1 MARGGA
7 IAVNI
12 ITTFDAGDIQKA
24 QRELA
29 KLAKS
34 VEMPGD
40 SLKELGSKFQSA
52 GRSISDVGVG
62 LTKSIGVAS
71 AAFIAFGIS
80 SVKAA
85 SEAEA
90 AQNRLR
96 QILLTTGGASEQQ
109 VEALNKQAKALENLG
124 VVSAGNITIAQSQL
138 ATFDLQA
145 ETIRKLTPAV
155 LDYVTAEKG
164 AAASA
169 DDFKQMTNGL
179 AQALQG
185 NFASLSRTGFVLS
198 ETDKS
203 LIKNGTEAERT
214 SSLVKILNSTY
225 KDFNE
230 TLRGT
235 TEGRLQV
242 LRNQFNDLQERI
254 GKALLPVMESLMTLI
269 ETKLAPAFDK
279 LVKKFEDLT
288 DEQKNALVQFTLFGA
303 AIGPTT
309 ILVGNLVG
317 AIGNL
322 ITAFGKLVGA
332 AAAARISLIRL
343 TVVGAVI
350 LGLIAVIDKL
360 AERFEPVRIAVGLTG
375 AAFRNIF
382 KEITLLI
389 LRADFALTSML
400 KGALEG
406 FSFGFAD
413 TSGLEKR
420 LQGIA
425 KEARKVSNEIDQA
438 MVNVIKNRDT
448 TISAAS
454 VAVEALRDQ
463 AHAARNSTKATE
475 DDTARTYLSEEAKKK
490 AAAAAKKLAET
501 LREQGKAMREIALDF
516 ANFAQEVS
524 RSNVTVDDFVAEANK
539 GLDTFRATAANTSI
553 RTETLIKKLE
563 ALGTEIRESLNSA
576 LDLAKKKL
584 NDAQAAYDSFASEVS
599 KSIRGIVN
607 FGSAMQ
613 TAQTRSK
620 EATDRLTES
629 IAQQTEKVTQAQNAL
644 QTYAGS
650 ISGAISSTLNF
661 GKAFETATEKGTS
674 FLDELKKQVSGAQT
688 FAIQIKELVARGL
701 SQEALQEV
709 VGAGETGT
717 AIARELLSG
726 GADAIKRAN
735 DLVVSLR
742 EAADEAGMFSA
753 NKFYGAGVSSAQE
766 ILNGLVKTVAENTS
780 FLQALNDQAEN
791 ATKFADKVKKLIALG
806 LSPAALTEVLAA
818 GFESGSLIADEI
830 IKGGETIVNQINSL
844 VQSVQDVADA
854 VGKDAADAYYKVGV
868 DLAKQMVQ
876 GILDQINAAAKA
888 IADALAAAAAGRQ
901 LPVTIPGGG
910 GPSSPTSPTSPIRD
924 LVSGTAKQ
932 IGIPLEQLKSELAA
946 QVAQNQKIVDR
957 LAAGG
962 LGTGAV
968 STLKRNLEIGR
979 ISAESLRTDIR
990 SFGPTAQTPGST
1002 INLTVNAGLGTS
1014 GQDVGKEIV
1023 EEILRFQRRSGEFLL
1038 EAQ

>member
-71 AAFIAFGIS
+71 AAFIAFGVS

-343 TVVGAVI
+343 TLVGAVI

-382 KEITLLI
+382 KEIRLLI

-420 LQGIA
+420 LQNIA

-475 DDTARTYLSEEAKKK
+475 DDTEKTYLSEEAKKK
-490 AAAAAKKLAET
+490 AAAAAKKLAEK
-501 LREQGKAMREIALDF
+501 LREQAKAFREISSSFNDF
-516 ANFAQEVS
+516 AKSVS
-524 RSNVTVDDFVAEANK
+524 QPEQSLEGLLASANSNLALFK
-539 GLDTFRATAANTSI
+539 STAADTSI
-553 RTETLIKKLE
+553 RTDTLIKRLDGL
-563 ALGTEIRESLNSA
+563 ANTIREQLNGA
-576 LDLAKKKL
+576 LEIAKQRLAE
-584 NDAQAAYDSFASEVS
+584 AQAKYKSFADEVS
-599 KSIRGIVN
+599 KSIRSILN

-629 IAQQTEKVTQAQNAL
+629 ISQQTEKVTQAQDAL
-644 QTYAGS
+644 QDYAQG
-650 ISGAISSTLNF
+650 ISRAVSSTLNF
-661 GKAFETATEKGTS
+661 GKAFDTATEKGTD
-674 FLDELKKQVSGAQT
+674 FLTELRKQVSGAQT
-688 FAIQIKELVARGL
+688 FAIQIRELVARGL
-701 SQEALQEV
+701 SQDALEQV
-709 VGAGETGT
+709 IGAGDTGT
-717 AIARELLSG
+717 AIARQLLSG
-726 GADAIKRAN
+726 GAAAITEAN
-735 DLVVSLR
+735 DLVVSLQK
-742 EAADEAGMFSA
+742 AANDAGLESA
-753 NKFYGAGVSSAQE
+753 NKFYSAGVNSAQE
-766 ILNGLVKTVAENTS
+766 ILEGLKKTIIRSTS
-780 FLQALNDQAEN
+780 FLDALNEQAQN
-791 ATKFADKVKKLIALG
+791 AKKFAEKVKQLIALG
-806 LSPAALTEVLAA
+806 LSPEALTEVLSA
-818 GFESGSLIADEI
+818 GEEAGMAIADSI
-830 IKGGETIVNQINSL
+830 IAGGSSVVTQVNSL
-844 VQSVQDVADA
+844 VQSVQEVADA
-854 VGKDAADAYYKVGV
+854 VGVNAADAFYKSGV
-868 DLAKQMVQ
+868 DAAQALVQ
-876 GILDQINAAAKA
+876 GIIDQINAAAAA
-888 IADALAAAAAGRQ
+888 IQEAIDRALAGRE
-901 LPVTIPGGG
+901 L
-910 GPSSPTSPTSPIRD
+910 GPKTPTKKPK
-924 LVSGTAKQ
+924 SGTAFE
-932 IGIPLEQLKSELAA
+932 IGIPLQQLQTELAA
-946 QVAQNQKIVDR
+946 QVAQNVKIVQR
-957 LAAGG
+957 LETA
-962 LGTGAV
+962 TGPKQSAL
-968 STLKRNLEIGR
+968 LKENLQIGR
-979 ISAESLRTDIR
+979 IGAESLRTDIR
-990 SFGPTAQTPGST
+990 TFPQDQRTGST
-1002 INLTVNAGLGTS
+1002 VNVTVNAGLGTN
-1014 GQDVGKEIV
+1014 GQDVGKDIV
-1023 EEILRFQRRSGEFLL
+1023 EEIIKFQRRSGEFLL
-1038 EAQ
+1038 ENK

>member
-71 AAFIAFGIS
+71 AAFIAFGVS

-145 ETIRKLTPAV
+145 ETIRRLTPAI

-185 NFASLSRTGFVLS
+185 NFASLTRTGFVLD
-198 ETDKS
+198 ETTKN
-203 LIKNGTEAERT
+203 LIKNGTEAER
-214 SSLVKILNSTY
+214 SAALVKVLNSTY

-254 GKALLPVMESLMTLI
+254 GKALLPVMESLLSFI
-269 ETKLAPAFDK
+269 ETKLAPGFDK
-279 LVKKFEDLT
+279 LVTKFENLT
-288 DEQKNALVQFTLFGA
+288 EEQRNAVIGLTVFGA
-303 AIGPTT
+303 AIGPT
-309 ILVGNLVG
+309 LVVIGSLVS
-317 AIGNL
+317 AIGS
-322 ITAFGKLVGA
+322 ITTALGAMAGA

-343 TVVGAVI
+343 FLVSTLIV
-350 LGLIAVIDKL
+350 GLIAGIKAL
-360 AERFEPVRIAVGLTG
+360 ADRFEPVRIAVGYVG
-375 AAFRNIF
+375 AAFQTVF
-382 KEITLLI
+382 TAAELI
-389 LRADFALTSML
+389 VTRVAYALAVARA
-400 KGALEG
+400 ALERLAG
-406 FSFGFAD
+406 GVSDKTAND
-413 TSGLEKR
+413 LEDLRRRAAILSGT
-420 LQGIA
+420 
-425 KEARKVSNEIDQA
+425 IDQA
-438 MVNVIKNRDT
+438 FANVRNKSILAT
-448 TISAAS
+448 
-454 VAVEALRDQ
+454 EALRDQ
-463 AHAARNSTKATE
+463 TTATRNSLPVTKSAADLAE
-475 DDTARTYLSEEAKKK
+475 ELSRKTALSEEAQKK
-490 AAAAAKKLAET
+490 AAAAAKKLAEK
-501 LREQGKAMREIALDF
+501 LKEQGKAMREIATDF
-516 ANFAQEVS
+516 ADFVKEVS
-524 RSNVTVDDFVAEANK
+524 RPEASLEGFLADANK

-553 RTETLIKKLE
+553 RTDTLIKKLE
-563 ALGTEIRESLNSA
+563 ALGAEIRESLNGA
-576 LDLAKKKL
+576 LDLAKAKL
-584 NDAQAAYDSFASEVS
+584 KAAQEQYDSFASEVS

-742 EAADEAGMFSA
+742 EAADEAGMLSA

-766 ILNGLVKTVAENTS
+766 ILDGLVKTVAENTS

-830 IKGGETIVNQINSL
+830 IKGGETIVTQINSL

-901 LPVTIPGGG
+901 LPVTIPGGT
-910 GPSSPTSPTSPIRD
+910 GPTGPTSPTSPIRD

>member
-24 QRELA
+24 QKELN
-29 KLAKS
+29 KLAAS
-34 VEMPGD
+34 IQQPGD
-40 SLKELGSKFQSA
+40 GLKKLGAKFQDA

-62 LTKSIGVAS
+62 LTKSVGAVS

-85 SEAEA
+85 ADAEA
-90 AQNRLR
+90 GQNRLR
-96 QILLTTGGASEQQ
+96 SILEATGLASEEQI
-109 VEALNKQAKALENLG
+109 VALNKQAKALENLG
-124 VVSAGNITIAQSQL
+124 VVSASNVTIAQSQL

-145 ETIRKLTPAV
+145 ETIERLTPAI

-164 AAASA
+164 ATASA
-169 DDFKQMTNGL
+169 SDFKQMTNGL

-185 NFASLSRTGFVLS
+185 NFASLTRTGFVL
-198 ETDKS
+198 DKTTKE
-203 LIKNGTEAERT
+203 LIKNGTEAER
-214 SSLVKILNSTY
+214 SAALVEVLNSTY
-225 KDFNE
+225 KGFNE

-242 LRNQFNDLQERI
+242 LRNSFDDLRERI
-254 GKALLPVMESLMTLI
+254 GSALLPIMETFTTFLS
-269 ETKLAPAFDK
+269 AK
-279 LVKKFEDLT
+279 LVPALERLVIKFENLT
-288 DEQKNALVQFTLFGA
+288 ESQRLA
-303 AIGPTT
+303 A
-309 ILVGNLVG
+309 VGIVG
-317 AIGNL
+317 
-322 ITAFGKLVGA
+322 F
-332 AAAARISLIRL
+332 
-343 TVVGAVI
+343 GAVI
-350 LGLIAVIDKL
+350 GPAIVLVGQLVSAIGTLIIALGRLKKAAAFLLALSGPIKLLAVGVSALAVFIGKENERLKEQVRQQKEAQLATRLLTENKRDQTAATRALIPETDKL
-360 AERFEPVRIAVGLTG
+360 TRSTG
-375 AAFRNIF
+375 
-382 KEITLLI
+382 
-389 LRADFALTSML
+389 
-400 KGALEG
+400 
-406 FSFGFAD
+406 
-413 TSGLEKR
+413 
-420 LQGIA
+420 
-425 KEARKVSNEIDQA
+425 
-438 MVNVIKNRDT
+438 
-448 TISAAS
+448 
-454 VAVEALRDQ
+454 
-463 AHAARNSTKATE
+463 
-475 DDTARTYLSEEAKKK
+475 LSEEAKKK

-501 LREQGKAMREIALDF
+501 LREQGKAMREIATDF
-516 ANFAQEVS
+516 ANFAKEVS
-524 RSNVTVDDFVAEANK
+524 RPEASLEGFLADANK

-553 RTETLIKKLE
+553 RTDTLIKKLE
-563 ALGTEIRESLNSA
+563 ALGAEIRESLNGA
-576 LDLAKKKL
+576 LDLAKAKL
-584 NDAQAAYDSFASEVS
+584 KAAQEQYDSFASEVS

-661 GKAFETATEKGTS
+661 GKAFDTATEKGTS

-766 ILNGLVKTVAENTS
+766 ILDGLVKTVAENTS

-830 IKGGETIVNQINSL
+830 IKGGETIVTQINSL

-901 LPVTIPGGG
+901 LPVTIPGGT
-910 GPSSPTSPTSPIRD
+910 GPTGPTSPTSPIRD

>member
-24 QRELA
+24 QKELN
-29 KLAKS
+29 KLAAS
-34 VEMPGD
+34 IQQPGD
-40 SLKELGSKFQSA
+40 GLKKLGAKFQDA

-62 LTKSIGVAS
+62 LTKSVGAVS

-85 SEAEA
+85 ADAEA
-90 AQNRLR
+90 GQNRLR
-96 QILLTTGGASEQQ
+96 SILEATGLASEEQI
-109 VEALNKQAKALENLG
+109 VALNKQAKALENLG
-124 VVSAGNITIAQSQL
+124 VVSASNVTIAQSQL

-145 ETIRKLTPAV
+145 ETIERLTPAI

-164 AAASA
+164 ATASA
-169 DDFKQMTNGL
+169 SDFKQMTNGL

-185 NFASLSRTGFVLS
+185 NFASLTRTGFVL
-198 ETDKS
+198 DKTTKE
-203 LIKNGTEAERT
+203 LIKNGTEAER
-214 SSLVKILNSTY
+214 SAALVQVLNSTY
-225 KDFNE
+225 KGFNE

-242 LRNQFNDLQERI
+242 LRNSFDDLRERI
-254 GKALLPVMESLMTLI
+254 GSALLPIMETFTTFLS
-269 ETKLAPAFDK
+269 AK
-279 LVKKFEDLT
+279 LVPALERLVIKFENLT
-288 DEQKNALVQFTLFGA
+288 ESQRLA
-303 AIGPTT
+303 A
-309 ILVGNLVG
+309 VGIVG
-317 AIGNL
+317 
-322 ITAFGKLVGA
+322 F
-332 AAAARISLIRL
+332 
-343 TVVGAVI
+343 GAVI
-350 LGLIAVIDKL
+350 GPAIVLVGQLVSAIGTLIIALGRLKKAAAFLLALSGPIKLLAVGVSALAVFIGKENERLKEQVRQQKEAQLATRLLTENKRDQTAATRALIPETDKL
-360 AERFEPVRIAVGLTG
+360 TRSTG
-375 AAFRNIF
+375 
-382 KEITLLI
+382 
-389 LRADFALTSML
+389 
-400 KGALEG
+400 
-406 FSFGFAD
+406 
-413 TSGLEKR
+413 
-420 LQGIA
+420 
-425 KEARKVSNEIDQA
+425 
-438 MVNVIKNRDT
+438 
-448 TISAAS
+448 
-454 VAVEALRDQ
+454 
-463 AHAARNSTKATE
+463 
-475 DDTARTYLSEEAKKK
+475 LSEEAKKK

-501 LREQGKAMREIALDF
+501 LREQGKAMREIATDF
-516 ANFAQEVS
+516 ADFAKEVS
-524 RSNVTVDDFVAEANK
+524 RPEASLEGFLADANK

-563 ALGTEIRESLNSA
+563 ALAGEIRDSLNTA
-576 LDLAKKKL
+576 LDLAKNKL
-584 NDAQAAYDSFASEVS
+584 KEAQAAYDSFASEVS
-599 KSIRGIVN
+599 KSIRGILN

-661 GKAFETATEKGTS
+661 GRAFDTATEKGTS

-766 ILNGLVKTVAENTS
+766 ILDGLVKTVAENTS

-830 IKGGETIVNQINSL
+830 IKGGETIVTQINSL

-901 LPVTIPGGG
+901 LPVTIPGGT
-910 GPSSPTSPTSPIRD
+910 GPTGPTSPTSPIRD

>member
-24 QRELA
+24 QKELN
-29 KLAKS
+29 KLAAS
-34 VEMPGD
+34 IQQPGD
-40 SLKELGSKFQSA
+40 GLKKLGAKFQDA

-62 LTKSIGVAS
+62 LTKSVGAVS

-85 SEAEA
+85 ADAEA
-90 AQNRLR
+90 GQNRLR
-96 QILLTTGGASEQQ
+96 SILEATGLASEEQI
-109 VEALNKQAKALENLG
+109 VALNKQAKALENLG
-124 VVSAGNITIAQSQL
+124 VVSASNVTIAQSQL

-145 ETIRKLTPAV
+145 ETIERLTPAI

-164 AAASA
+164 ATASA
-169 DDFKQMTNGL
+169 SDFKQMTNGL

-185 NFASLSRTGFVLS
+185 NFASLTRTGFVL
-198 ETDKS
+198 DKTTKE
-203 LIKNGTEAERT
+203 LIKNGTEAER
-214 SSLVKILNSTY
+214 SAALVEVLNSTY
-225 KDFNE
+225 KGFNE

-242 LRNQFNDLQERI
+242 LRNSFDDLRERI
-254 GKALLPVMESLMTLI
+254 GSALLPIMETFTTFLS
-269 ETKLAPAFDK
+269 AK
-279 LVKKFEDLT
+279 LVPALERLVIKFENLT
-288 DEQKNALVQFTLFGA
+288 ESQRLA
-303 AIGPTT
+303 A
-309 ILVGNLVG
+309 VGIVG
-317 AIGNL
+317 
-322 ITAFGKLVGA
+322 F
-332 AAAARISLIRL
+332 
-343 TVVGAVI
+343 GAVI
-350 LGLIAVIDKL
+350 GPAIVLVGQLVSAIGTLIIALGRLKKAAAFLLALSGPIKLLAVGVSALAVFIGKENERLKEQVRQQKEAQLATRLLTENKRDQTAATRALIPETDKL
-360 AERFEPVRIAVGLTG
+360 TRSTG
-375 AAFRNIF
+375 
-382 KEITLLI
+382 
-389 LRADFALTSML
+389 
-400 KGALEG
+400 
-406 FSFGFAD
+406 
-413 TSGLEKR
+413 
-420 LQGIA
+420 
-425 KEARKVSNEIDQA
+425 
-438 MVNVIKNRDT
+438 
-448 TISAAS
+448 
-454 VAVEALRDQ
+454 
-463 AHAARNSTKATE
+463 
-475 DDTARTYLSEEAKKK
+475 LSEEAKKK
-490 AAAAAKKLAET
+490 AAAAAKKLAQT
-501 LREQGKAMREIALDF
+501 LREQGKAMREIATDF
-516 ANFAQEVS
+516 ADFAKEVS
-524 RSNVTVDDFVAEANK
+524 RPEASLEGFLADANK

-553 RTETLIKKLE
+553 RTDTLIKKLE
-563 ALGTEIRESLNSA
+563 ALGAEIRESLNGA
-576 LDLAKKKL
+576 LDLAKAKL
-584 NDAQAAYDSFASEVS
+584 KAAQEQYDSFASEVS

-661 GKAFETATEKGTS
+661 GKAFDTATEKGTS

-766 ILNGLVKTVAENTS
+766 ILDGLVKTVAENTS

-806 LSPAALTEVLAA
+806 LSPAALNEVLAA

-830 IKGGETIVNQINSL
+830 IKGGETIVTQINSL

-901 LPVTIPGGG
+901 LPVTIPGGT
-910 GPSSPTSPTSPIRD
+910 GPTGPTSPTSPIRD

>member
-1 MARGGA
+1 LL
-7 IAVNI
+7 AVGVS
-12 ITTFDAGDIQKA
+12 A
-24 QRELA
+24 LA
-29 KLAKS
+29 VFIGTENS
-34 VEMPGD
+34 R
-40 SLKELGSKFQSA
+40 LKEQ
-52 GRSISDVGVG
+52 
-62 LTKSIGVAS
+62 
-71 AAFIAFGIS
+71 
-80 SVKAA
+80 VKQQK
-85 SEAEA
+85 EA
-90 AQNRLR
+90 
-96 QILLTTGGASEQQ
+96 
-109 VEALNKQAKALENLG
+109 
-124 VVSAGNITIAQSQL
+124 QL
-138 ATFDLQA
+138 ATKLLTENKRDQTAATRRLIP
-145 ETIRKLTPAV
+145 ETEKLTR
-155 LDYVTAEKG
+155 
-164 AAASA
+164 S
-169 DDFKQMTNGL
+169 
-179 AQALQG
+179 
-185 NFASLSRTGFVLS
+185 TGS
-198 ETDKS
+198 
-203 LIKNGTEAERT
+203 
-214 SSLVKILNSTY
+214 
-225 KDFNE
+225 
-230 TLRGT
+230 
-235 TEGRLQV
+235 
-242 LRNQFNDLQERI
+242 
-254 GKALLPVMESLMTLI
+254 
-269 ETKLAPAFDK
+269 
-279 LVKKFEDLT
+279 
-288 DEQKNALVQFTLFGA
+288 
-303 AIGPTT
+303 
-309 ILVGNLVG
+309 
-317 AIGNL
+317 
-322 ITAFGKLVGA
+322 
-332 AAAARISLIRL
+332 
-343 TVVGAVI
+343 
-350 LGLIAVIDKL
+350 
-360 AERFEPVRIAVGLTG
+360 
-375 AAFRNIF
+375 
-382 KEITLLI
+382 
-389 LRADFALTSML
+389 
-400 KGALEG
+400 
-406 FSFGFAD
+406 
-413 TSGLEKR
+413 
-420 LQGIA
+420 
-425 KEARKVSNEIDQA
+425 
-438 MVNVIKNRDT
+438 
-448 TISAAS
+448 
-454 VAVEALRDQ
+454 
-463 AHAARNSTKATE
+463 
-475 DDTARTYLSEEAKKK
+475 SEEASKK

-501 LREQGKAMREIALDF
+501 LREQGKAMREIAMDF
-516 ANFAQEVS
+516 ADFAREVAN
-524 RSNVTVDDFVAEANK
+524 SNVEVEDFVAEANK

-553 RTETLIKKLE
+553 RTDTLIKKLE
-563 ALGTEIRESLNSA
+563 ALAGEIRHSLNTA
-576 LDLAKKKL
+576 LDLAKNKL
-584 NDAQAAYDSFASEVS
+584 KEAQAAYDSFASEVS

-742 EAADEAGMFSA
+742 EAAEEAGIFSA
-753 NKFYGAGVSSAQE
+753 SKFYGAGVSSAQE
-766 ILNGLVKTVAENTS
+766 ILDGLVKTVAENTS
-780 FLQALNDQAEN
+780 FLQALNEQAEN

-830 IKGGETIVNQINSL
+830 IKGGATIVTQINSL

-910 GPSSPTSPTSPIRD
+910 GPTTPTSPTSPIRN
-924 LVSGTAKQ
+924 LVSGTAAQ
-932 IGIPLEQLKSELAA
+932 IGLPLEQLKAELAA
-946 QVAQNQKIVDR
+946 QVAANQKIVDR
-957 LAAGG
+957 LSKGG

-968 STLKRNLEIGR
+968 STLQRNLEIGR

>member
-34 VEMPGD
+34 IEQPGD
-40 SLKELGSKFQSA
+40 GLKALGVQFQSA
-52 GRSISDVGVG
+52 GKSISSVGIG
-62 LTKSIGVAS
+62 LTKSVGAVS

-90 AQNRLR
+90 GQNRLR
-96 QILLTTGGASEQQ
+96 SILEATGLASEEQI
-109 VEALNKQAKALENLG
+109 VALNKQAKALENLG
-124 VVSAGNITIAQSQL
+124 VVSASNVTIAQSQL

-145 ETIRKLTPAV
+145 ETIERLTPAI

-164 AAASA
+164 ATASA
-169 DDFKQMTNGL
+169 SDFKQMTNGL

-185 NFASLSRTGFVLS
+185 NFASLTRTGFVL
-198 ETDKS
+198 DKTTKE
-203 LIKNGTEAERT
+203 LIKNGTEAER
-214 SSLVKILNSTY
+214 SAALVQVLNSTY
-225 KDFNE
+225 KGFNE

-242 LRNQFNDLQERI
+242 LRNSFDDLRERI
-254 GKALLPVMESLMTLI
+254 GSALLPIMETFTTFLSQ
-269 ETKLAPAFDK
+269 K
-279 LVKKFEDLT
+279 LVPALEKVVIKFENLT
-288 DEQKNALVQFTLFGA
+288 ESQRLAAVGIVGFGAVIGPVLVLVGQFVA
-303 AIGPTT
+303 AIGS
-309 ILVGNLVG
+309 IIRALG
-317 AIGNL
+317 AM
-322 ITAFGKLVGA
+322 TAA

-343 TVVGAVI
+343 FLVSTLVV
-350 LGLIAVIDKL
+350 GLIAGIKAL
-360 AERFEPVRIAVGLTG
+360 ADRFEPVRIAVGYVG
-375 AAFRNIF
+375 AAFQTVF
-382 KEITLLI
+382 TAAELI
-389 LRADFALTSML
+389 VTRVAYALAVARA
-400 KGALEG
+400 ALERLAG
-406 FSFGFAD
+406 GVSDKTAND
-413 TSGLEKR
+413 LEDLRRRAAILSGT
-420 LQGIA
+420 
-425 KEARKVSNEIDQA
+425 IDQA
-438 MVNVIKNRDT
+438 FANVRNKSILAT
-448 TISAAS
+448 
-454 VAVEALRDQ
+454 EALRDQ
-463 AHAARNSTKATE
+463 TTATRNSLPVTKSAADLAEELSRKTS
-475 DDTARTYLSEEAKKK
+475 LSEEAQKK
-490 AAAAAKKLAET
+490 AAAAAKKLAEK
-501 LREQGKAMREIALDF
+501 LKEQGKAMREIATDF
-516 ANFAQEVS
+516 ANFVKEVS
-524 RSNVTVDDFVAEANK
+524 RPEASLEGFLADANK

-553 RTETLIKKLE
+553 RTDTLIKKLE
-563 ALGTEIRESLNSA
+563 ALGAEIRESLNGA
-576 LDLAKKKL
+576 LDLAKAKL
-584 NDAQAAYDSFASEVS
+584 KAAQEQYDSFASEVS

-742 EAADEAGMFSA
+742 EAADEAGLFSA
-753 NKFYGAGVSSAQE
+753 SKFYGAGVSSAQE

-791 ATKFADKVKKLIALG
+791 ATKFADKVKKLSALG

-830 IKGGETIVNQINSL
+830 IKGGETIVTQINSL

-901 LPVTIPGGG
+901 LPVTIPGGS
-910 GPSSPTSPTSPIRD
+910 GPTSPTSPTSPIRD

>member
-34 VEMPGD
+34 VEQPGD
-40 SLKELGSKFQSA
+40 GLQELGAKFQTA
-52 GRSISDVGVG
+52 GQSIKSVGVG
-62 LTKSIGVAS
+62 LTKSVGAVS

-85 SEAEA
+85 AEAEA
-90 AQNRLR
+90 GQNRLR
-96 QILLTTGGASEQQ
+96 QILLTTGAASEKQ
-109 VEALNKQAKALENLG
+109 VDQLNAQAKALQNIG
-124 VVSAGNITIAQSQL
+124 VVSAGNVTVVQSQL
-138 ATFDLQA
+138 ATFDLQF
-145 ETIRKLTPAV
+145 ESIKRLTPAI
-155 LDYVTAEKG
+155 LDYLTAERG
-164 AAASA
+164 AAVSA
-169 DDFKQMTNGL
+169 EQLQAGTNAL

-185 NFASLSRTGFVLS
+185 KFRALTATGFELTENNKKMIS
-198 ETDKS
+198 T
-203 LIKNGTEAERT
+203 GTESQRAAAIVE
-214 SSLVKILNSTY
+214 VLNSTY

-230 TLRGT
+230 TLRNT

-242 LRNQFNDLQERI
+242 LRNDFEDLRSRI
-254 GKALLPVMESLMTLI
+254 GVSLLPVVETFTKFLAEKLSPALEKIVQKFESLT
-269 ETKLAPAFDK
+269 EKQKLT
-279 LVKKFEDLT
+279 VV
-288 DEQKNALVQFTLFGA
+288 ALVAFGA
-303 AIGPTT
+303 VIGPTL
-309 ILVGNLVG
+309 ILIGSLVT
-317 AIGNL
+317 AIGS
-322 ITAFGKLVGA
+322 ITIALGKMQIAAAKAGVSLARLFIAGTVIIGLVLGVKALADRFESVRIALGYVGA
-332 AAAARISLIRL
+332 AFKTTLPTIELLLLRIQY
-343 TVVGAVI
+343 AI
-350 LGLIAVIDKL
+350 LGVKKGLIDTFTL
-360 AERFEPVRIAVGLTG
+360 GLG
-375 AAFRNIF
+375 
-382 KEITLLI
+382 
-389 LRADFALTSML
+389 
-400 KGALEG
+400 
-406 FSFGFAD
+406 D
-413 TSGLEKR
+413 TSQLEQQLKDIETR
-420 LQGIA
+420 A
-425 KEARKVSNEIDQA
+425 KVLGETIDQA
-438 MVNVIKNRDT
+438 FRDVRLKT
-448 TISAAS
+448 VLAT
-454 VAVEALRDQ
+454 EALRDQ
-463 AHAARNSTKATE
+463 AYATRNAGKETKTAADRSAELAEKTG
-475 DDTARTYLSEEAKKK
+475 LSEEAQKK
-490 AAAAAKKLAET
+490 AAAVAKKLADK
-501 LREQGKAMREIALDF
+501 LKEQGKALREISTSFTEFAKSVTQPEASLESLFASATSNLALF
-516 ANFAQEVS
+516 KS
-524 RSNVTVDDFVAEANK
+524 
-539 GLDTFRATAANTSI
+539 TAADTSI
-553 RTETLIKKLE
+553 RTDTLIKKLE
-563 ALGTEIRESLNSA
+563 ALANEIRDSLNTA
-576 LDLAKKKL
+576 LDLAKNKL
-584 NDAQAAYDSFASEVS
+584 KEAQAAYDSFASEVS

-742 EAADEAGMFSA
+742 EAAEEAGIFSA
-753 NKFYGAGVSSAQE
+753 SKFYGAGVSSAQE
-766 ILNGLVKTVAENTS
+766 ILDGLVKTVAENTS
-780 FLQALNDQAEN
+780 FLQALNEQAEN

-830 IKGGETIVNQINSL
+830 IKGGATIVTQINSL

-910 GPSSPTSPTSPIRD
+910 GPTTPTSPTSPIRN
-924 LVSGTAKQ
+924 LVSGTAAQ
-932 IGIPLEQLKSELAA
+932 IGLPLEQLKAELAA
-946 QVAQNQKIVDR
+946 QVAANQKIVDR
-957 LAAGG
+957 LAKGG

-968 STLKRNLEIGR
+968 STLQRNLEIGR

>member
-24 QRELA
+24 QKELN
-29 KLAKS
+29 KLAAS
-34 VEMPGD
+34 IQQPGD
-40 SLKELGSKFQSA
+40 GLKKLGAKFQDA

-62 LTKSIGVAS
+62 LTKSVGAVS

-85 SEAEA
+85 ADAEA
-90 AQNRLR
+90 GQNRLR
-96 QILLTTGGASEQQ
+96 SILEATGLASEEQI
-109 VEALNKQAKALENLG
+109 VALNKQAKALENLG
-124 VVSAGNITIAQSQL
+124 VVSASNVTIAQSQL

-145 ETIRKLTPAV
+145 ETIERLTPAI

-164 AAASA
+164 ATASA
-169 DDFKQMTNGL
+169 SDFKQMTNGL

-185 NFASLSRTGFVLS
+185 NFASLTRTGFVL
-198 ETDKS
+198 DKTTKE
-203 LIKNGTEAERT
+203 LIKNGTEAER
-214 SSLVKILNSTY
+214 SAALVEVLNSTY
-225 KDFNE
+225 KGFNE

-242 LRNQFNDLQERI
+242 LRNSFDDLRERI
-254 GKALLPVMESLMTLI
+254 GSALLPIMETFTTFLS
-269 ETKLAPAFDK
+269 AK
-279 LVKKFEDLT
+279 LVPALERLVIKFENLT
-288 DEQKNALVQFTLFGA
+288 ESQRLA
-303 AIGPTT
+303 A
-309 ILVGNLVG
+309 VGIVG
-317 AIGNL
+317 
-322 ITAFGKLVGA
+322 F
-332 AAAARISLIRL
+332 
-343 TVVGAVI
+343 GAVI
-350 LGLIAVIDKL
+350 GPAIVLVGQLVSAIGTLIIALGRLKKAAAFLLALSGPIKLLAVGVSALAVFIGKENERLKEQVRQQKEAQLATRLLTENKRDQTAATRALIPETDKL
-360 AERFEPVRIAVGLTG
+360 TRSTG
-375 AAFRNIF
+375 
-382 KEITLLI
+382 
-389 LRADFALTSML
+389 
-400 KGALEG
+400 
-406 FSFGFAD
+406 
-413 TSGLEKR
+413 
-420 LQGIA
+420 
-425 KEARKVSNEIDQA
+425 
-438 MVNVIKNRDT
+438 
-448 TISAAS
+448 
-454 VAVEALRDQ
+454 
-463 AHAARNSTKATE
+463 
-475 DDTARTYLSEEAKKK
+475 LSEEAKKK

-501 LREQGKAMREIALDF
+501 LREQGKAMREIATDF
-516 ANFAQEVS
+516 ADFAKEVS
-524 RSNVTVDDFVAEANK
+524 RPEASLEGFLADANK

-553 RTETLIKKLE
+553 RTDTLIKKLE
-563 ALGTEIRESLNSA
+563 ALGAEIRESLNGA
-576 LDLAKKKL
+576 LDLAKAKL
-584 NDAQAAYDSFASEVS
+584 KAAQEQYDSFASEVS

-661 GKAFETATEKGTS
+661 GKAFDTATEKGTS

-766 ILNGLVKTVAENTS
+766 ILDGLVKTVAENTS

-830 IKGGETIVNQINSL
+830 IKGGETIVTQINSL

-901 LPVTIPGGG
+901 LPVTIPGGT
-910 GPSSPTSPTSPIRD
+910 GPTGPTSPTSPIRD